1 MYVSSVFHKS
11 HQTQNYSIAASVTC
25 LASESTEAHSI
36 CMSPCVPSLYITH
49 MILNKMIH
57 NKDHS
62 LRLNMPSANNES
74 VHGSLDI
81 TVWVGNKSLL

>member
-1 MYVSSVFHKS
+1 MYVSSGFHKS

-25 LASESTEAHSI
+25 LASESTEAL
-36 CMSPCVPSLYITH
+36 PITH

-57 NKDHS
+57 SKDHS
-62 LRLNMPSANNES
+62 LRWNMPSANNKS
-74 VHGSLDI
+74 VHSSLDI